1 MKKTLVAVAAL
12 AAFAGAHAE
21 VTISGLVEAGVLMPT
36 TGTVKSNAFKS
47 GANGGSEITFAVGE
61 DLGSGLKASAAVTLI
76 NNPFDASVSGD
87 PANAGH
93 AAAGDV
99 IDATNAVRTYNSF
112 IGLSNDIGSL
122 KLGSQFTPAFFVAN
136 SGDPFGQAVG
146 TFNLAG
152 TTAGTAH
159 TYGSINVA
167 ANVSGVGVAYQ
178 ANVNNT
184 VNSYSLT
191 YSAGAL
197 NVGYAAQSNTNA
209 ALSAVTTQT
218 HIGGNYDFGIV
229 KLFALMKSESGKK
242 DASSVGFS
250 APVGPV
256 LVAYSISAQSGA
268 SNNSNLGVF
277 YPLSKRTTLGLVN
290 YNSGDTKTGD
300 QAASIGT
307 GNFIGVKHT
316 F

>member
-12 AAFAGAHAE
+12 AAFAGAHAD
-21 VTISGLVEAGVLMPT
+21 VHITGLVEAGVLVPT
-36 TGTVKSNAFKS
+36 TGTAKSNRFAS
-47 GANGGSEITFAVGE
+47 GGNGGSEITFAVGE
-61 DLGSGLKASAAVTLI
+61 DLGSGLKADASVTLI
-76 NNPFDASVSGD
+76 NNPFSSSASGD
-87 PANAGH
+87 PLNGAH
-93 AAAGDV
+93 AAAAEV
-99 IDATNAVRTYNSF
+99 ASNAVRTYNSF
-112 IGLSNDIGSL
+112 IGLSNEIGSL
-122 KLGSQFTPAFFVAN
+122 KLGSLFTPAFFVAN

-146 TFNLAG
+146 TYNLAG
-152 TTAGTAH
+152 TTAGTAM

-178 ANVNNT
+178 ANVDNT

-218 HIGGNYDFGIV
+218 QIGGNYDFGIV

-242 DASSVGFS
+242 DASSVGIS

-256 LVAYSISAQSGA
+256 LVAYSISAQSGV
-268 SNNSNLGVF
+268 NNQSNLGVF
-277 YPLSKRTTLGLVN
+277 YPLSKRTTIGWVN
-290 YNSGDTKTGD
+290 YNAGEQKTGD
-300 QAASIGT
+300 NLVTIGT
-307 GNFIGVKHT
+307 GNFVGIKHT